1 MLNAKCETRQIN
13 GKDTKDFFL
22 IILLYIQII
31 LKQILFH
38 LLRKR
43 GGKQKNTNYLNVYN
57 VLVLVKKWANF
68 TI

>member
-1 MLNAKCETRQIN
+1 MRQIN

-38 LLRKR
+38 LLKKR
-43 GGKQKNTNYLNVYN
+43 GRKQKTNYLNVYN
-57 VLVLVKKWANF
+57 VLVLVKNF
-68 TI
+68 TIYI